1 MKILVI
7 CGAGASSTFM
17 AQRLRRA
24 AADRSVDVSVAAGAE
39 SQVLSG
45 TIALDGVDVLL
56 VGAHL
61 ADHEAALRAA
71 AEPTGT
77 AVAVLPGDVFGVE
90 GGARALELVLSI
102 HSPTRR

>member
-24 AADRSVDVSVAAGAE
+24 AADQALDVSVEAGAE

-45 TIALDGVDVLL
+45 TLSLDGVDVLL
-56 VGAHL
+56 IGAHL
-61 ADHEAALRAA
+61 ADHEPALRAV
-71 AEPTGT
+71 AEPLGT

-102 HSPTRR
+102 QSPTRR

>member
-24 AADRSVDVSVAAGAE
+24 AADHSLDVSVEAGAE

-45 TIALDGVDVLL
+45 TLTLDGVDVLL

-61 ADHEAALRAA
+61 ADHEPVLR
-71 AEPTGT
+71 

-102 HSPTRR
+102 QSPTRR